1 MDVVTYALAKKMAS
15 SVASGITEIET
26 NGTTIRFK
34 TTSGDWFT
42 VTLNSINEV
51 SVSANGH
58 LIVKLSDGTQIDC
71 GALPVGTMDSS
82 LSTTSEN
89 GVQNKVITNALN
101 GKQNTLVQGSGITID
116 NTDPS
121 HPQISANIDY
131 TNLINKPTKLSDFTN
146 DENFITNTANNL
158 SNYYLKTETYTQTE
172 VNDLI
177 SSLASLSVEIVE
189 TLPTSDI
196 STTTIYLIN
205 VSDTTN
211 YVQWMYIN
219 NAWANIGSTSVD
231 LTNYYTKTQTDTLL
245 NGKVD
250 KVSGK
255 GLSTNDFTNAYKS
268 ILDNYSVDSTLDS
281 TSTNPVQNAVVT
293 QALDTKQPKTLS
305 SPITIG
311 GTSQTTVE
319 GALGGLNSL
328 CGTKLTMVTSLP
340 LSPSNQETVLYIGNS
355 SGSLLC
361 GGIYQYQVSE
371 WVMISN
377 VSSFT
382 FNSDE
387 FTVDSTTN
395 EVSLKP
401 SYADIP
407 SFLPNNVS
415 SSNKL
420 ATNSSITA
428 ITDLIPSNATSS
440 NKLVAKSDT
449 VIRHDYSITGTTDTI
464 ADIKNLVNHITTLGV
479 GTYAGEF
486 KRSGITFGSYR
497 LTYLIDGIYSKSVS
511 GLVTFSINVDTDATY
526 QVSYVEDIEHGT
538 PLEWKIE
545 KLVTESDNNF
555 TYQVLA
561 TDTDLNTVKT
571 SGAYSIYISDATSQ
585 ATNHAPNYGWLQ
597 LIVIQM
603 NNSPSFC
610 NQILCREDVMY
621 TRKCG
626 NDVWSDWKR
635 IAINTVQSGTYTIPA
650 QTLANGAYAEL
661 EIPLVPTDFYCGR
674 IDFGNLP
681 AHNIS
686 LSYNDFSGTFQDTRT
701 TENRSQFVLYPIGKA
716 NLATLH
722 VYLTNYTGSPV
733 TISDIPVNYYLE
745 HHAS

>member
-1 MDVVTYALAKKMAS
+1 MDVVTYALAKKMVS

-82 LSTTSEN
+82 LSTISEN

-116 NTDPS
+116 TTDPT

-158 SNYYLKTETYTQTE
+158 SNYYLKTETYTQSE

-177 SSLASLSVEIVE
+177 SQLASLSVKIVE
-189 TLPTSDI
+189 SLPTTDI

-205 VSDTTN
+205 VSGTN
-211 YVQWMYIN
+211 NYNQWMYIN

-231 LTNYYTKTQTDTLL
+231 LTNYYTKTQVDTLL
-245 NGKVD
+245 NDKVD
-250 KVSGK
+250 KISGK

-268 ILDNYSVDSTLDS
+268 TLDNYTVDSTLDS
-281 TSTNPVQNAVVT
+281 TSTNPIQNAVVT
-293 QALDTKQPKTLS
+293 QALDAKQPKTLS

-355 SGSLLC
+355 SGGLLC

-387 FTVDSTTN
+387 FAVDSTTN

-420 ATNSSITA
+420 ATTNSTLKTIQLSGSVDCNTLTEPGLYTASASAVSALTNAPVNSQVQLDGGFSI
-428 ITDLIPSNATSS
+428 
-440 NKLVAKSDT
+440 
-449 VIRHDYSITGTTDTI
+449 
-464 ADIKNLVNHITTLGV
+464 
-479 GTYAGEF
+479 
-486 KRSGITFGSYR
+486 
-497 LTYLIDGIYSKSVS
+497 
-511 GLVTFSINVDTDATY
+511 LVTKTNVDSVYYGMQMFIPYGSD
-526 QVSYVEDIEHGT
+526 VPFIRKSYYLNEQYWSAWGNIITSNNIGSQTVASAN
-538 PLEWKIE
+538 KIE
-545 KLVTESDNNF
+545 PNYTSVALTNV
-555 TYQVLA
+555 
-561 TDTDLNTVKT
+561 T
-571 SGAYSIYISDATSQ
+571 SGTLKYIKLADCHWNDAGTLQVYLGGDSFQDTLVINFGGGSASTPMLCGYYSGNSKKVYSVITRNGSTWDSIYSIYVKISQMTDCTVRVSLLKGTCEINITESTTAP
-585 ATNHAPNYGWLQ
+585 TNISEWTTNYGL
-597 LIVIQM
+597 
-603 NNSPSFC
+603 
-610 NQILCREDVMY
+610 
-621 TRKCG
+621 
-626 NDVWSDWKR
+626 
-635 IAINTVQSGTYTIPA
+635 
-650 QTLANGAYAEL
+650 
-661 EIPLVPTDFYCGR
+661 
-674 IDFGNLP
+674 FGNITSP
-681 AHNIS
+681 NITS
-686 LSYNDFSGTFQDTRT
+686 LEER
-701 TENRSQFVLYPIGKA
+701 
-716 NLATLH
+716 
-722 VYLTNYTGSPV
+722 V
-733 TISDIPVNYYLE
+733 TALE
-745 HHAS
+745 SKL

>member
-82 LSTTSEN
+82 LSTISEN

-116 NTDPS
+116 TTDPT

-158 SNYYLKTETYTQTE
+158 SNYYLKTETYTQSE

-177 SSLASLSVEIVE
+177 SQLASLSVEIVE
-189 TLPTSDI
+189 SLPTSDI

-205 VSDTTN
+205 VSGTN
-211 YVQWMYIN
+211 NYNQWMYIN

-231 LTNYYTKTQTDTLL
+231 LTNYYTKTQVDTLL
-245 NGKVD
+245 NNKVD

-268 ILDNYSVDSTLDS
+268 MLDNYTVDSTLDS
-281 TSTNPVQNAVVT
+281 TSTNPIQNAVVT
-293 QALDTKQPKTLS
+293 QALDAKQPKTLS

-355 SGSLLC
+355 SGGLLC

-387 FTVDSTTN
+387 FAVDSTTN

-420 ATNSSITA
+420 ATTNSTLKTIQLSGSVDCNTLKEPGLYTASAGAVSALTNAPVNNQVHLDGGFSILVTKTNVDNVYYGMQMFIPYGSDLPFMRKSYYLNGQYWTPWEQLA
-428 ITDLIPSNATSS
+428 TMDKVNALHEATTGYITGSLLGSVVKNANLYYQKFGDSRLVINGWVSIDAVPARTPIFTLPNNWEANSNYLLPCYVIDSNVAYACMIDIAKGIVNSYTPLPATSE
-440 NKLVAKSDT
+440 L
-449 VIRHDYSITGTTDTI
+449 RFC
-464 ADIKNLVNHITTLGV
+464 
-479 GTYAGEF
+479 GE
-486 KRSGITFGSYR
+486 I
-497 LTYLIDGIYSKSVS
+497 YL
-511 GLVTFSINVDTDATY
+511 
-526 QVSYVEDIEHGT
+526 
-538 PLEWKIE
+538 
-545 KLVTESDNNF
+545 
-555 TYQVLA
+555 
-561 TDTDLNTVKT
+561 
-571 SGAYSIYISDATSQ
+571 
-585 ATNHAPNYGWLQ
+585 
-597 LIVIQM
+597 M
-603 NNSPSFC
+603 
-610 NQILCREDVMY
+610 
-621 TRKCG
+621 
-626 NDVWSDWKR
+626 
-635 IAINTVQSGTYTIPA
+635 
-650 QTLANGAYAEL
+650 
-661 EIPLVPTDFYCGR
+661 
-674 IDFGNLP
+674 
-681 AHNIS
+681 
-686 LSYNDFSGTFQDTRT
+686 
-701 TENRSQFVLYPIGKA
+701 
-716 NLATLH
+716 
-722 VYLTNYTGSPV
+722 
-733 TISDIPVNYYLE
+733 
-745 HHAS
+745 

>member
-116 NTDPS
+116 TTDPT

-158 SNYYLKTETYTQTE
+158 SNYYLKTETYTQSE

-177 SSLASLSVEIVE
+177 SQLASLSVDIVE
-189 TLPTSDI
+189 TLPTTDI

-205 VSDTTN
+205 VPDTTN
-211 YVQWMYIN
+211 YAQWMYIN

-231 LTNYYTKTQTDTLL
+231 LSNYYTKTQTDTLL
-245 NGKVD
+245 ADKVD

-281 TSTNPVQNAVVT
+281 TSANPIQNAVVT

-319 GALGGLNSL
+319 SALGGLNSL

-340 LSPSNQETVLYIGNS
+340 LSPSNQETVLYIGTS
-355 SGSLLC
+355 SGGLLC

-387 FTVDSTTN
+387 FAVDSTTN

-420 ATNSSITA
+420 ATASNINA

-440 NKLVAKSDT
+440 NKLMTQSDT
-449 VIRHDYSITGTTDTI
+449 IIRHDYSITGTSDAI
-464 ADIKNLVNHITTLGV
+464 ADTKALVNHIITLGV

-497 LTYLIDGIYSKSVS
+497 LTYLIDGTYSKSVS
-511 GLVTFSINVDTDATY
+511 GLVTYSINVNTDATY

-538 PLEWKIE
+538 PPEWKIE
-545 KLVTESDNNF
+545 KLATER
-555 TYQVLA
+555 
-561 TDTDLNTVKT
+561 DLNVFKT
-571 SGAYSIYISDATSQ
+571 NQSDSLLWYAQQKFGCVVGTRYRVQLTLSSSHGAWMGIYAFNAVAQ
-585 ATNHAPNYGWLQ
+585 AGTF
-597 LIVIQM
+597 
-603 NNSPSFC
+603 NNTTTTF
-610 NQILCREDVMY
+610 V
-621 TRKCG
+621 KCG
-626 NDVWSDWKR
+626 GN
-635 IAINTVQSGTYTIPA
+635 IEIQGITEYGTLLHDGEFVCAMA
-650 QTLANGAYAEL
+650 QM
-661 EIPLVPTDFYCGR
+661 
-674 IDFGNLP
+674 IDP
-681 AHNIS
+681 M
-686 LSYNDFSGTFQDTRT
+686 
-701 TENRSQFVLYPIGKA
+701 
-716 NLATLH
+716 
-722 VYLTNYTGSPV
+722 
-733 TISDIPVNYYLE
+733 
-745 HHAS
+745 

>member
-34 TTSGDWFT
+34 TTSGDWFS
-42 VTLNSINEV
+42 VTLNSIHEV

-58 LIVKLSDGTQIDC
+58 LIVKLSDGTEIDA
-71 GALPVGTMDSS
+71 GALPIGTMDSS

-177 SSLASLSVEIVE
+177 SSLASLNVQIVE

-196 STTTIYLIN
+196 STTTIYLVN
-205 VSDTTN
+205 VSGTN
-211 YVQWMYIN
+211 NYIQWMYIN

-245 NGKVD
+245 NDKVD

-255 GLSTNDFTNAYKS
+255 GLSTNDFTDAYKT
-268 ILDNYSVDSTLDS
+268 ILDNYTVDSTLDS

-293 QALDTKQPKTLS
+293 QALNAKQPKTLS

-311 GTSQTTVE
+311 GASQTTVE

-340 LSPSNQETVLYIGNS
+340 LTPSNQETVLYIGTNS
-355 SGSLLC
+355 GDLRC

-371 WVMISN
+371 WVLISN

-382 FNSDE
+382 FNASE
-387 FTVDSTTN
+387 FDVNTTTN
-395 EVSLKP
+395 EVSLT
-401 SYADIP
+401 SDYANIP

-420 ATNSSITA
+420 ATHSSITA

-440 NKLVAKSDT
+440 NKLVTA
-449 VIRHDYSITGTTDTI
+449 
-464 ADIKNLVNHITTLGV
+464 
-479 GTYAGEF
+479 
-486 KRSGITFGSYR
+486 
-497 LTYLIDGIYSKSVS
+497 
-511 GLVTFSINVDTDATY
+511 
-526 QVSYVEDIEHGT
+526 
-538 PLEWKIE
+538 
-545 KLVTESDNNF
+545 SDNNF
-555 TYQVLA
+555 KYQVLE
-561 TDTDLNTVKT
+561 TDSDLNNVKT
-571 SGAYSIYISDATSQ
+571 SGVYSIYISNATSQ
-585 ATNHAPNYGWLQ
+585 STNHAPTYGWLQ
-597 LIVIQM
+597 ISVIQM
-603 NNSPSFC
+603 NNSQVFC
-610 NQILCREDVMY
+610 NQILYSADGKMFMRE
-621 TRKCG
+621 CG
-626 NDVWSDWKR
+626 NDTWSDWKKLVTSADFSDWER
-635 IAINTVQSGTYTIPA
+635 VTITMESGFT
-650 QTLANGAYAEL
+650 N
-661 EIPLVPTDFYCGR
+661 EIGTPDVFWSPTRKQLFISKLDAVPTGNWSGGVPFCRFTRPSGFNYNVWGLNFFANVYWGSGAFYPISCG
-674 IDFGNLP
+674 IVANPNDANDLGIVLNSLDIAPGGTSIGNLSVRILGVILQGI
-681 AHNIS
+681 N
-686 LSYNDFSGTFQDTRT
+686 
-701 TENRSQFVLYPIGKA
+701 V
-716 NLATLH
+716 
-722 VYLTNYTGSPV
+722 
-733 TISDIPVNYYLE
+733 
-745 HHAS
+745 

>member
-1 MDVVTYALAKKMAS
+1 MDIVTYALAKKMVS

-26 NGTTIRFK
+26 NGTNIRFK

-71 GALPVGTMDSS
+71 GALPVGTMDTA
-82 LSTTSEN
+82 LSATSEN
-89 GVQNKVITNALN
+89 GVQNKVITAALN
-101 GKQNTLVQGSGITID
+101 GKQNILTAGTGVTID
-116 NTDPS
+116 TTDPT

-158 SNYYLKTETYTQTE
+158 SNYYLKTETYTQSE

-177 SSLASLSVEIVE
+177 SQLASLSVEIVE
-189 TLPTSDI
+189 SLPTTDI

-205 VSDTTN
+205 VSGTN
-211 YVQWMYIN
+211 NYNQWMYIN
-219 NAWANIGSTSVD
+219 NTWSNIGSTSVD

-245 NGKVD
+245 ADKVD

-268 ILDNYSVDSTLDS
+268 MLDNYTVDSTLDS
-281 TSTNPVQNAVVT
+281 TSTNPIQNAVVT
-293 QALDTKQPKTLS
+293 QALDAKQSKTLS

-355 SGSLLC
+355 SGGLLC

-387 FTVDSTTN
+387 FAVDSTTN

-420 ATNSSITA
+420 VTTDDIFRVGDRRNTIGWADLSKDVNIDGSSNYANNVGRIEGHNALIEVSNPSIGYQWPATNSGDNNTFMDFGGA
-428 ITDLIPSNATSS
+428 IQFFVDKINNHLYVRFADSVDMSAWGEIATKSDLP
-440 NKLVAKSDT
+440 KLVNKTYTTDETGAINLMYHPGT
-449 VIRHDYSITGTTDTI
+449 VINVYVNRNDGKEYDITQWIYNNFIYIRVSTGGVKITG
-464 ADIKNLVNHITTLGV
+464 
-479 GTYAGEF
+479 
-486 KRSGITFGSYR
+486 
-497 LTYLIDGIYSKSVS
+497 
-511 GLVTFSINVDTDATY
+511 
-526 QVSYVEDIEHGT
+526 
-538 PLEWKIE
+538 
-545 KLVTESDNNF
+545 
-555 TYQVLA
+555 
-561 TDTDLNTVKT
+561 
-571 SGAYSIYISDATSQ
+571 
-585 ATNHAPNYGWLQ
+585 
-597 LIVIQM
+597 
-603 NNSPSFC
+603 
-610 NQILCREDVMY
+610 
-621 TRKCG
+621 
-626 NDVWSDWKR
+626 
-635 IAINTVQSGTYTIPA
+635 
-650 QTLANGAYAEL
+650 
-661 EIPLVPTDFYCGR
+661 EIPLSIFT
-674 IDFGNLP
+674 
-681 AHNIS
+681 
-686 LSYNDFSGTFQDTRT
+686 
-701 TENRSQFVLYPIGKA
+701 IG
-716 NLATLH
+716 
-722 VYLTNYTGSPV
+722 V
-733 TISDIPVNYYLE
+733 
-745 HHAS
+745 

>member
-1 MDVVTYALAKKMAS
+1 MDVVTYALAKKMVAS
-15 SVASGITEIET
+15 ASSGITEVQTDGT
-26 NGTTIRFK
+26 NIRFK
-34 TTSGDWFT
+34 TANGDWFT
-42 VTLNSINEV
+42 VTLNSINDV

-82 LSTTSEN
+82 LSTISEN

-116 NTDPS
+116 TTDPT

-158 SNYYLKTETYTQTE
+158 SNYYLKTETYTQSE

-177 SSLASLSVEIVE
+177 SQLASLSVEIVE
-189 TLPTSDI
+189 SLPTSDI

-205 VSDTTN
+205 VSGTN
-211 YVQWMYIN
+211 NYNQWMYIN

-231 LTNYYTKTQTDTLL
+231 LTNYYTKTQVDTLL
-245 NGKVD
+245 NDKVD

-268 ILDNYSVDSTLDS
+268 MLDNYTVDSTLDS
-281 TSTNPVQNAVVT
+281 TSTNPIQNAVVT
-293 QALDTKQPKTLS
+293 QALDAKQPKTLS

-355 SGSLLC
+355 SGGLLC

-377 VSSFT
+377 VSSFI

-387 FTVDSTTN
+387 FAVDSTTN

-428 ITDLIPSNATSS
+428 ITNLIPSDASAS
-440 NKLVAKSDT
+440 NKLATMDKVNALHEATTGYITESLLGSVVKNANLYYQKFGDNRL
-449 VIRHDYSITGTTDTI
+449 VINGWVSIDAVSARTPIFTLPNNWTANSNYLLPCYVENSNAACACVIDIATGT
-464 ADIKNLVNHITTLGV
+464 VN
-479 GTYAGEF
+479 
-486 KRSGITFGSYR
+486 SY
-497 LTYLIDGIYSKSVS
+497 
-511 GLVTFSINVDTDATY
+511 
-526 QVSYVEDIEHGT
+526 T
-538 PLEWKIE
+538 PLP
-545 KLVTESDNNF
+545 
-555 TYQVLA
+555 A
-561 TDTDLNTVKT
+561 T
-571 SGAYSIYISDATSQ
+571 
-585 ATNHAPNYGWLQ
+585 
-597 LIVIQM
+597 
-603 NNSPSFC
+603 
-610 NQILCREDVMY
+610 
-621 TRKCG
+621 
-626 NDVWSDWKR
+626 
-635 IAINTVQSGTYTIPA
+635 
-650 QTLANGAYAEL
+650 AEL
-661 EIPLVPTDFYCGR
+661 RFCGEI
-674 IDFGNLP
+674 
-681 AHNIS
+681 
-686 LSYNDFSGTFQDTRT
+686 
-701 TENRSQFVLYPIGKA
+701 
-716 NLATLH
+716 
-722 VYLTNYTGSPV
+722 YLT
-733 TISDIPVNYYLE
+733 
-745 HHAS
+745 

>member
-116 NTDPS
+116 TTDPS

-146 DENFITNTANNL
+146 DKNFITNTANNL
-158 SNYYLKTETYTQTE
+158 SNYYLKTETYTQSE

-177 SSLASLSVEIVE
+177 SQLASLSIDIVE
-189 TLPTSDI
+189 TLPTTDI

-205 VSDTTN
+205 VPDTTN

-245 NGKVD
+245 ADKVD

-268 ILDNYSVDSTLDS
+268 ILDNYTVDSTLDS
-281 TSTNPVQNAVVT
+281 TSTNPIQNAVVT
-293 QALDTKQPKTLS
+293 QALDAKQPKTLS

-355 SGSLLC
+355 SGGLLC

-387 FTVDSTTN
+387 FAVDSTTN

-428 ITDLIPSNATSS
+428 ITDLIPSNASAT
-440 NKLVAKSDT
+440 NKLVTNDDIFLVGDRRNTIGWADLSNSVDIDGSSNFANNIGRIEGHNALIEVSNPSTSYQWPVTNSGNNNVFMDFGGAIQFFTDKVNNHLYVRFANSADMSAWGELATMDKVAHEVDT
-449 VIRHDYSITGTTDTI
+449 SYMSNGVLNILSIRQ
-464 ADIKNLVNHITTLGV
+464 TLG
-479 GTYAGEF
+479 AGCYEIMGQGN
-486 KRSGITFGSYR
+486 SGHGSIR
-497 LTYLIDGIYSKSVS
+497 LNIW
-511 GLVTFSINVDTDATY
+511 
-526 QVSYVEDIEHGT
+526 QV
-538 PLEWKIE
+538 
-545 KLVTESDNNF
+545 
-555 TYQVLA
+555 
-561 TDTDLNTVKT
+561 T
-571 SGAYSIYISDATSQ
+571 SGAFAFSCCITDTSGVRSICNNEGDSPTVDVGTSYFQ
-585 ATNHAPNYGWLQ
+585 TTNK
-597 LIVIQM
+597 IIKI
-603 NNSPSFC
+603 F
-610 NQILCREDVMY
+610 
-621 TRKCG
+621 
-626 NDVWSDWKR
+626 
-635 IAINTVQSGTYTIPA
+635 
-650 QTLANGAYAEL
+650 
-661 EIPLVPTDFYCGR
+661 
-674 IDFGNLP
+674 
-681 AHNIS
+681 
-686 LSYNDFSGTFQDTRT
+686 
-701 TENRSQFVLYPIGKA
+701 
-716 NLATLH
+716 
-722 VYLTNYTGSPV
+722 
-733 TISDIPVNYYLE
+733 
-745 HHAS
+745 

>member
-116 NTDPS
+116 TTDPK

-158 SNYYLKTETYTQTE
+158 SNYYLKTETYTQSE

-177 SSLASLSVEIVE
+177 SQLASLSVEIVE
-189 TLPTSDI
+189 SLPTSDI

-205 VSDTTN
+205 VSGTN
-211 YVQWMYIN
+211 NYNQWMYIN

-231 LTNYYTKTQTDTLL
+231 LTNYYTKGQTDTLL
-245 NGKVD
+245 DSKVD

-268 ILDNYSVDSTLDS
+268 TLDNYSVDSTLDS
-281 TSTNPVQNAVVT
+281 TSTNPIQNAVVT
-293 QALDTKQPKTLS
+293 QALDAKQPKTLS

-355 SGSLLC
+355 SGGLLC

-387 FTVDSTTN
+387 FAVDSTTN

-428 ITDLIPSNATSS
+428 ITNLIPSNASAS
-440 NKLVAKSDT
+440 NKLVTQNKLGELPLYSGNLNDLHPNGFAK
-449 VIRHDYSITGTTDTI
+449 Y
-464 ADIKNLVNHITTLGV
+464 K
-479 GTYAGEF
+479 
-486 KRSGITFGSYR
+486 
-497 LTYLIDGIYSKSVS
+497 
-511 GLVTFSINVDTDATY
+511 ATY
-526 QVSYVEDIEHGT
+526 SDLTNAPTVSYT
-538 PLEWKIE
+538 P
-545 KLVTESDNNF
+545 TMC
-555 TYQVLA
+555 
-561 TDTDLNTVKT
+561 
-571 SGAYSIYISDATSQ
+571 YI
-585 ATNHAPNYGWLQ
+585 
-597 LIVIQM
+597 
-603 NNSPSFC
+603 
-610 NQILCREDVMY
+610 
-621 TRKCG
+621 
-626 NDVWSDWKR
+626 DVWSDTANIYQMIR
-635 IAINTVQSGTYTIPA
+635 IVGVTYNPIADYSNTYI
-650 QTLANGAYAEL
+650 
-661 EIPLVPTDFYCGR
+661 
-674 IDFGNLP
+674 
-681 AHNIS
+681 
-686 LSYNDFSGTFQDTRT
+686 
-701 TENRSQFVLYPIGKA
+701 RSS
-716 NLATLH
+716 H
-722 VYLTNYTGSPV
+722 YTGSEYGWSAWQELATMDKVAQCVENKNPDAKTVSFELNSDSWNCGTIYGNTNNGGNFKYDYYVTSPSYIELVKQDGYGQQGSITASLSGTTLTLTADEKSTIKTV
-733 TISDIPVNYYLE
+733 TIIKS
-745 HHAS
+745 

>member
-1 MDVVTYALAKKMAS
+1 MDVVTYALAKKM
-15 SVASGITEIET
+15 VASVSSGIVEVQTDGT
-26 NGTTIRFK
+26 NIRFK

-58 LIVKLSDGTQIDC
+58 LIVKLTDGTTLDA

-116 NTDPS
+116 TTDPT

-146 DENFITNTANNL
+146 DKNFITNTANNL
-158 SNYYLKTETYTQTE
+158 SNYYLKTETYTQSE

-177 SSLASLSVEIVE
+177 SQLASLSIEIVKE
-189 TLPTSDI
+189 LPTTDI

-205 VSDTTN
+205 VSGTN
-211 YVQWMYIN
+211 NYNQWMYIN

-231 LTNYYTKTQTDTLL
+231 LTNYYTKGQTDTLL
-245 NGKVD
+245 DSKVD
-250 KVSGK
+250 KVIGK

-268 ILDNYSVDSTLDS
+268 VLDSYTVDSTLDS
-281 TSTNPVQNAVVT
+281 SSTNPIQNGTVT
-293 QALDTKQPKTLS
+293 DALNTKQPKTLS
-305 SPITIG
+305 SPITIS

-328 CGTKLTMVTSLP
+328 CETKLTMVTSLP

-355 SGSLLC
+355 SGGLLC

-377 VSSFT
+377 ISSFT

-387 FTVDSTTN
+387 FAVDSTTN

-428 ITDLIPSNATSS
+428 ITNLIPSDASTS
-440 NKLVAKSDT
+440 NKLATTDDIFRVGNRRNTIGWADLSKHVDIDGSSNYANNVGRIEGHNALIEVSNPSTGYQWPVTNSGDNNVFLDFGGTIQFFIDRVNNHLYVRFADSFDMSAWGEIATKSDLPKLVNKTYTTDETGAINLMYHPGT
-449 VIRHDYSITGTTDTI
+449 VINVYVNRNDGKEYDITQWIYNNFIYIRVSTGGVKITG
-464 ADIKNLVNHITTLGV
+464 
-479 GTYAGEF
+479 
-486 KRSGITFGSYR
+486 
-497 LTYLIDGIYSKSVS
+497 
-511 GLVTFSINVDTDATY
+511 
-526 QVSYVEDIEHGT
+526 
-538 PLEWKIE
+538 
-545 KLVTESDNNF
+545 
-555 TYQVLA
+555 
-561 TDTDLNTVKT
+561 
-571 SGAYSIYISDATSQ
+571 
-585 ATNHAPNYGWLQ
+585 
-597 LIVIQM
+597 
-603 NNSPSFC
+603 
-610 NQILCREDVMY
+610 
-621 TRKCG
+621 
-626 NDVWSDWKR
+626 
-635 IAINTVQSGTYTIPA
+635 
-650 QTLANGAYAEL
+650 
-661 EIPLVPTDFYCGR
+661 EIPLSIFT
-674 IDFGNLP
+674 
-681 AHNIS
+681 
-686 LSYNDFSGTFQDTRT
+686 
-701 TENRSQFVLYPIGKA
+701 IG
-716 NLATLH
+716 
-722 VYLTNYTGSPV
+722 V
-733 TISDIPVNYYLE
+733 
-745 HHAS
+745 